1 MGRGGGEEK
10 LFSSMLR
17 KQGVR
22 EQKNITWIA
31 CSRQFK
37 IRKKC
42 IEKDGKEI
50 YSMLNKWFFS
60 LLLHPFIFISL
71 FILIILGLFLLS
83 SAFL

>member
-1 MGRGGGEEK
+1 MFKGK
-10 LFSSMLR
+10 KS
-17 KQGVR
+17 
-22 EQKNITWIA
+22 ITWIA
-31 CSRQFK
+31 CSRQFFK

-50 YSMLNKWFFS
+50 YSMLNKCVFFS